1 MEQNNNP
8 IKDDTQNIKINK
20 AQHEEFL
27 EICRRVGIR
36 ESRAIVKF
44 IKNSIEND
52 GFDLDLSNY
61 VRISKD
67 KTDTR
72 MSYRIDKESKVKFK
86 KLCQDNGI
94 SVSGAIKIF
103 MDDVIQSKSMDKY
116 F

>member
-1 MEQNNNP
+1 MEQNSPVKN
-8 IKDDTQNIKINK
+8 DTQNIKINRAK
-20 AQHEEFL
+20 HEEFL

-36 ESRAIVKF
+36 ESRAIAKF
-44 IKNSIEND
+44 IKISIEND

-61 VRISKD
+61 NRISKD

-72 MSYRIDKESKVKFK
+72 MSYRIDKESKAKFK
-86 KLCQDNGI
+86 KLCEDNGI
-94 SVSGAIKIF
+94 SISGAVKIF